1 MDKIVKKSRS
11 NSSKISKYSLK
22 RSSPNNTI
30 DVVYGNPWTVVK
42 IKTRLYA
49 KDTTEIELSNR
60 KITNLINFDDFE
72 NLEAL
77 WLNNNRLKYL
87 NNLDKNFRI
96 KQLYLSCNRLVSLE
110 GSISVMKFLNELF
123 LDNNKLRNLDLQLS
137 YLKEL
142 PFLKNLS
149 LFGNP
154 LSEEPEYR
162 NRVIFN
168 IYSLEVFDR
177 HKISGLEKT
186 KAEKIVLEYM
196 DPLRSVKGKDKSNS
210 NTLNNSSNTDEMK
223 KIKIKKPILHSQKI
237 LMTISLSGMKSLPYD
252 PNKHLKQ
259 YEKMSITEK
268 EMFIEAD
275 KILKKNN
282 EKEIKKNTVKLP
294 ENEQEKIINLIKELP
309 QIENNNITKVSSK
322 IEGNENIRDIDKDKN
337 KGKNSIF
344 QNNVQN
350 SNINNP
356 QNSYKGLDKELKEKI
371 SYLKDFHQFDNKIQV
386 KEIKNIFNIQE
397 TSKILY

>member
-1 MDKIVKKSRS
+1 MIKKSRS

-22 RSSPNNTI
+22 RSSPSNTI

-49 KDTTEIELSNR
+49 KDTIEIELSNR

-77 WLNNNRLKYL
+77 WLNNNRIKYL
-87 NNLDKNFRI
+87 VNLDKNFRI
-96 KQLYLSCNRLVSLE
+96 KQLYLSHNRLITLE
-110 GSISVMKFLNELF
+110 GSLTVMKFLIELF
-123 LDNNKLRNLDLQLS
+123 LNNNKLRNLDLQLS

-168 IYSLEVFDR
+168 INSLEVFDR
-177 HKISGLEKT
+177 HKITGIEKI

-196 DPLRSVKGKDKSNS
+196 DPLRSVKDKNKSNS
-210 NTLNNSSNTDEMK
+210 KNKFCDSVSV
-223 KIKIKKPILHSQKI
+223 KIKKPIIHSQKI
-237 LMTISLSGMKSLPYD
+237 LMTISLSGLKTLPPD

-268 EMFIEAD
+268 EMFLEAE
-275 KILKKNN
+275 KIIKNN
-282 EKEIKKNTVKLP
+282 KDKQEVKNNINP
-294 ENEQEKIINLIKELP
+294 ISENEQAKIINTIKELP
-309 QIENNNITKVSSK
+309 QIVSNEVLRKSSLINEKDNKSKNDPIQTQNLNFNNYT
-322 IEGNENIRDIDKDKN
+322 
-337 KGKNSIF
+337 
-344 QNNVQN
+344 
-350 SNINNP
+350 
-356 QNSYKGLDKELKEKI
+356 GLDKKLKEKI
-371 SYLKDFHQFDNKIQV
+371 SYLSDFHQFDNKTQI
-386 KEIKNIFNIQE
+386 KEIKNIFNGRE
-397 TSKILY
+397 ESKI